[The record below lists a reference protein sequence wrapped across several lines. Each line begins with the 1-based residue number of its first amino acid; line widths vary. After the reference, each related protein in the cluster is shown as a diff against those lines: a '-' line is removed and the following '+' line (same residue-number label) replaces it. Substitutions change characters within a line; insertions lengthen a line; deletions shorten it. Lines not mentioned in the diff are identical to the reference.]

1 MMFKQI
7 PKRLLKTVSDDI
19 WNAISVMEH
28 RYGAVLTHD
37 SGHDKKSNEKA
48 TTWIFNF
55 PDFGDAQIAVPM
67 NREKFSL
74 LMRAKTVDGRQL
86 DSLVGDLAAVTQT
99 YVDPKKGVASSLLG
113 PRAPYLNPSPGNV
126 LFRVVPNPGSVE
138 ALLALYLGR
147 TALSGEPK
155 SATNLHPLLDS
166 GAATPDL
173 TEPSV
178 SADIV
183 KRTRQSMTA
192 DELQRQ
198 LDRDAE
204 TGRAGELIS
213 VLDELARLRLCG
225 CHDPDRFVERIAI
238 SDVGRGYDIAST
250 WPGEERCIEVKSTT
264 RDGSDFF
271 LTENESQVLAA
282 LGEKAWLYRVVIDG
296 DGKGVVTARLQDPM
310 NVICPEQMVPVVW
323 RVGVDALFA
332 AEAKADLS

>member
-1 MMFKQI
+1 MLMTQI
-7 PKRLLKTVSDDI
+7 PKRPLKNVSDDI
-19 WNAISVMEH
+19 WNAIFVMEQ

-37 SGHDKKSNEKA
+37 SGHDQKSNEKA

-55 PDFGDAQIAVPM
+55 PDFGDAQIAIPM

-74 LMRAKTVDGRQL
+74 LMRAKTLDGRQL
-86 DSLVGDLAAVTQT
+86 NGLAGDLAVVTQT

-113 PRAPYLNPSPGNV
+113 PRALFLNPSPGNA
-126 LFRVVPNPGSVE
+126 LLRVVPNPGSVD

-147 TALSGEPK
+147 AGLGGEFRTAVSP
-155 SATNLHPLLDS
+155 SPLL
-166 GAATPDL
+166 
-173 TEPSV
+173 ESV
-178 SADIV
+178 SGDSV
-183 KRTRQSMTA
+183 KRHRQPITA
-192 DELQRQ
+192 EELQRQ
-198 LDRDAE
+198 LDRNAE
-204 TGRAGELIS
+204 TGKAGELIA
-213 VLDELARLRLCG
+213 VLDELERLQICG
-225 CHDPDRFVERIAI
+225 CPEPAKFVERVAI

-250 WPGEERCIEVKSTT
+250 WSGEERCIEVKSTT
-264 RDGSDFF
+264 RGGSDFF

-323 RVGVDALFA
+323 RVGGDALIA